1 MMLWHPLDG
10 SLMEWKYGS
19 MGVRKYVWKVYGKYM
34 EVYGS
39 IWKYMEVYGS
49 IWKYM
54 ANTLAT
60 ASFSDFLTFRKYEKI
75 GENRRKRHL
84 GYMT

>member
-1 MMLWHPLDG
+1 VMLWHPLDG

-39 IWKYMEVYGS
+39 IWKYMEVYGEYFGDG
-49 IWKYM
+49 II
-54 ANTLAT
+54 
-60 ASFSDFLTFRKYEKI
+60 F
-75 GENRRKRHL
+75 
-84 GYMT
+84 

>member
-1 MMLWHPLDG
+1 
-10 SLMEWKYGS
+10 MEVRMESIWK
-19 MGVRKYVWKVYGKYM
+19 
-34 EVYGS
+34 VYGS